1 MADTDLPRITC
12 ADRVATLWLDWPG
25 RPVNGWNLNNLRAFD
40 RALTLITSRPDHD
53 VLVIRSARPAGFCAG
68 FSADALTHLRSDTD
82 WTAFASAGQN
92 VFQKLSDA
100 PLITLAFVEGTC
112 LGPGFELALA
122 CDYRLAVEGPNSH
135 IGFGEQPTCWGGRTR
150 WRQLSGRPAPETAN
164 PRSLSIFDSV
174 CCERR
179 AKIDLQTRLDTL
191 LIHPVKRRAPWRS
204 WFVNAADGFAD
215 ERKQFARNRQTVSP
229 VPWPRFDTANPIP
242 RFPQTVG
249 LVGEGLRSNEL
260 AWEIA
265 LRGQRVVRL
274 TDEIPLARPNRMTPL
289 ELLQAESRMTQTT
302 NAADLSA
309 CGLVV
314 VDDSG
319 VAPAFLEHNLPART
333 ILAVAPA
340 ESARFVELAKRPE
353 RVVGLEFAGD
363 QLAVVYPQFE
373 TSPDTLAA
381 FGIWLEFLGYQP
393 ILTHEVGTDWQNGV
407 PGDLTR
413 RAPAPKPSLRTNAG

>member
-1 MADTDLPRITC
+1 MTILQGAVASRSFLPSQI
-12 ADRVATLWLDWPG
+12 
-25 RPVNGWNLNNLRAFD
+25 
-40 RALTLITSRPDHD
+40 
-53 VLVIRSARPAGFCAG
+53 
-68 FSADALTHLRSDTD
+68 
-82 WTAFASAGQN
+82 
-92 VFQKLSDA
+92 
-100 PLITLAFVEGTC
+100 
-112 LGPGFELALA
+112 
-122 CDYRLAVEGPNSH
+122 
-135 IGFGEQPTCWGGRTR
+135 
-150 WRQLSGRPAPETAN
+150 
-164 PRSLSIFDSV
+164 
-174 CCERR
+174 
-179 AKIDLQTRLDTL
+179 
-191 LIHPVKRRAPWRS
+191 
-204 WFVNAADGFAD
+204 
-215 ERKQFARNRQTVSP
+215 
-229 VPWPRFDTANPIP
+229 
-242 RFPQTVG
+242 
-249 LVGEGLRSNEL
+249 
-260 AWEIA
+260 
-265 LRGQRVVRL
+265 RL
-274 TDEIPLARPNRMTPL
+274 TDEVPLARPKRMTPL